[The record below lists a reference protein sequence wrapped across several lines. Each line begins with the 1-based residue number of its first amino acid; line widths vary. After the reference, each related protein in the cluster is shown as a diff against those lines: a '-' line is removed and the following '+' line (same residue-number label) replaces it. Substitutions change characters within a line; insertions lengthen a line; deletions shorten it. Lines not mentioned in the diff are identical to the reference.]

1 MNSIL
6 TKKQVKTLR
15 LTEDQCKKLEEM
27 GYEGVRT
34 SSSFKISYDDEC
46 NNKHNTFA
54 ITGTIYDKPSCHVVC
69 TTCGCLHEEFAL
81 IFPEYKHLLKWHHM
95 NSDGPLHYLPNTM
108 YLAGNRDYN
117 GRLKGEVSH
126 TQKQLKFKDPKSST
140 PVKSTTLKWL
150 EQGLHLEDTE
160 LLRVDHTSDTGYKY
174 APSYYFANM
183 EAVDPDV
190 GKWHKAPFKSEEEA
204 FNFLHDVNHHE
215 WEIVETP
222 TEWSEGKERELDSAR
237 RSAVWEDATD
247 EQLCL
252 PKEELKALLEAR
264 LPALIEE
271 FRKDVEALGFVY

>member
-15 LTEDQCKKLEEM
+15 LTKDQCKKLEEM
-27 GYEGVRT
+27 GYKEVRT
-34 SSSFKISYDDEC
+34 GSSFKIRYDDEC

-54 ITGTIYDKPSCHVVC
+54 ITGTIYDKHSSHGDCSA
-69 TTCGCLHEEFAL
+69 CGCLHEEFAL

-95 NSDGPLHYLPNTM
+95 NSDGPWQYYSTM
-108 YLAGNRDYN
+108 YLAGERDYN
-117 GRLKGEVSH
+117 GRLKGEVAS
-126 TQKQLKFKDPKSST
+126 TQKQLKFKDFKSST
-140 PVKSTTLKWL
+140 PVKATTLKWL
-150 EQGLHLEDTE
+150 EQGLHTQDTE
-160 LLRVDHTSDTGYKY
+160 LLRVDPEPTTTGYQY
-174 APSYYFANM
+174 PPYYYFANM

-190 GKWHKAPFKSEEEA
+190 GKWHKALFKSEEEA
-204 FNFLHDVNHHE
+204 FNFLHDVTHHE
-215 WEIVETP
+215 WEIVEIPVT
-222 TEWSEGKERELDSAR
+222 WSEGKERELDSAR